1 MPYQRRR
8 TIQKLTTHRNRIR
21 TFSTTQCTLTGLI
34 FHPDESMPV
43 VQVAL
48 PVPLARNFDYLLPPH
63 LNHAVVGGRVSV
75 PFGKRKAIGVVVGI
89 VEHSDFPLDQLKSVH
104 EVLDSESLYPASL
117 WRILLWAA
125 DYYHYPLGEVLFHAM
140 PVLLRQGKAAEE
152 APLWQWLITDEGKAT
167 APESLKRAPKQQ
179 QALAA
184 LRNRGLYRHEVSQHD
199 ITEATL
205 QALRAKGL

>member
-125 DYYHYPLGEVLFHAM
+125 DYYHYPLG
-140 PVLLRQGKAAEE
+140 
-152 APLWQWLITDEGKAT
+152 
-167 APESLKRAPKQQ
+167 
-179 QALAA
+179 
-184 LRNRGLYRHEVSQHD
+184 
-199 ITEATL
+199 
-205 QALRAKGL
+205 